1 MSEDNTETATSDG
14 QTADAD
20 KKAREPKKNSIPSE
34 RVAALAAGIPQY
46 EKTSFL
52 VIGHRDGVRLALP
65 KTSGVSR
72 AYFYGNGDYSLI
84 PDDEAITVH
93 SEEVRKEQRKGGI
106 MAEVNFE
113 LGLEAAER
121 ALCKLI
127 AAVRAAP
134 APAPKGLAKPKAPK
148 KAKPTPQATVGAGD
162 PVTPPALPPD
172 EGDPVA
178 DRSVTTTSS

>member
-1 MSEDNTETATSDG
+1 MSEDKTDE
-14 QTADAD
+14 
-20 KKAREPKKNSIPSE
+20 KKAREPKKNSIPQDE
-34 RVAALAAGIPQY
+34 IAALTKGIPQY

-52 VIGHRDGVRLALP
+52 VVGHKDGVRVALP

-113 LGLEAAER
+113 LGLEAARR
-121 ALCKLI
+121 ALGKLI
-127 AAVRAAP
+127 DVVRAAP
-134 APAPKGLAKPKAPK
+134 ATADKALTKPKAPR
-148 KAKPTPQATVGAGD
+148 KAKAAPQPVEKTEGQALADESTVDEAEATA
-162 PVTPPALPPD
+162 
-172 EGDPVA
+172 
-178 DRSVTTTSS
+178 